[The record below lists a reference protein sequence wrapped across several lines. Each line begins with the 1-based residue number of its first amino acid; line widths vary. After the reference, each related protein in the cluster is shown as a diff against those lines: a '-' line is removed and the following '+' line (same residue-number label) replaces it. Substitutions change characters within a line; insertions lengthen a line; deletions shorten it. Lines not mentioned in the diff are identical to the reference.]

1 MIYNVFYKNLE
12 PMPQIEEKLDKK
24 VKKVEDLLPTYDDDS
39 IKLDVTF
46 EKHARREE
54 YYTTLTLALPK
65 KTLRATD
72 TGFDTFNSMNNAFEE
87 MLREVKKFKDLLK
100 GEHTYKD
107 RRAEKNPR
115 TLKTEEEEEEEK

>member
-12 PMPQIEEKLDKK
+12 PMPLVEEQLEKK
-24 VKKVEDLLPTYDDDS
+24 VKKVEDLLATYDDDVV
-39 IKLDVTF
+39 KLDVTF

-54 YYTTLTLALPK
+54 YYTSLTLALPK

-72 TGFDTFNSMNNAFEE
+72 TGFDSFNSMNNVFEE
-87 MLREVKKFKDLLK
+87 LLREVKKFKDMLK

-107 RRAEKNPR
+107 RRAEKKPR
-115 TLKTEEEEEEEK
+115 TLKTEEEE